1 MDLVFGVYINQQVRA
16 YAGNGAGAF
25 TETATVASGG
35 LGLSLL
41 DLALGDFTGDSV
53 PDVLA
58 TGSTF
63 FNGSLSLLASDG
75 NGGLGAPVE
84 TLTGL
89 GPRSLG
95 VGDVNND
102 TFVDAVTANQGDGS
116 LTVLFGNGAG
126 SFTVTVNLT
135 ETVTGNDA
143 YAVALGDV
151 TGDGDLDVVFA
162 RLEHGEVGILAGGG
176 DGTFA
181 APVFYAASVSA
192 NPLPVAL
199 ALGDMTN
206 DGALDIVVVNSA
218 GYLSVLVNDGNG
230 SFSLSGGT
238 PYPICSGPLA
248 LALGDLDQDGRLD
261 VVVPCGSGSRLVV
274 LLNRPPF

>member
-1 MDLVFGVYINQQVRA
+1 
-16 YAGNGAGAF
+16 
-25 TETATVASGG
+25 
-35 LGLSLL
+35 
-41 DLALGDFTGDSV
+41 LALADFTGDTA

-63 FNGSLSLLASDG
+63 FNGSLSLLAGDG
-75 NGGLGAPVE
+75 SGGLGAPVE
-84 TLTGL
+84 ALTGL
-89 GPRSLG
+89 GPRSIAA
-95 VGDVNND
+95 GDLNND
-102 TFVDAVTANQGDGS
+102 TFLDAVSANQGDGS
-116 LTVLFGNGAG
+116 LTVLFGNGGG
-126 SFTVTVNLT
+126 SFTATVNLT

-151 TGDGDLDVVFA
+151 TGEGDLDLVFA
-162 RLEHGEVGILAGGG
+162 RLEHGEIGILAGGG

-181 APVFYAASVSA
+181 PPVFYAASVNP
-192 NPLPVAL
+192 NPLPVTL

-206 DGALDIVVVNSA
+206 DGALDIVIVNSA
-218 GYLSVLVNDGNG
+218 GHLSVLVNDGSG
-230 SFSLSGGT
+230 GFLLSGGT
-238 PYPICSGPLA
+238 PYPLCSGPLA